1 MEQEHL
7 LVLFSDVYPIE
18 DLSNTLKE
26 EISSEQIMTLEFNTV
41 IEKFFSSTDDD
52 DIILKSLLESKPMT
66 FLVAYLI
73 AHYTT
78 KDNHNIHKQVGEK
91 AHSIMYDFAILN
103 KNTIDIST
111 LQLLLSKNRV
121 EDVSKIDYSNGQLS
135 IPVANCIDDMAGNV
149 QSFSDF
155 RAILQPEYLEKKI
168 DAWVHDSRLD
178 LNRIS
183 YIFFKTNPEFLERG
197 DEFIALIEEYDRDI
211 RKKIYDQIPFED
223 KVTYLRFSIIYKA
236 LKAANLLD
244 EEVTTTKIRK
254 ALDRY
259 KPENEREKK
268 HIAFLL
274 NDNASERTLARLKKK
289 HVDAKGAIH
298 QVLSSP
304 LLIKRVRVY
313 KSKWLKYVVFPKS
326 NKFKL
331 EVFEDLDR
339 LMIFPCF
346 KKLFEVRNGPHE
358 VLCGLFSVLLWFYT
372 KSDCHYILKEI
383 ICFEKYD
390 YAKTDQQLSS
400 LLEDGET
407 PKYMYGPTKLE
418 PYCVEYKNC
427 SGCWLSNLE
436 FPDRYYEKKTE
447 REVMNNLR

>member
-1 MEQEHL
+1 MMDQDHR
-7 LVLFSDVYPIE
+7 LVLFSDVFPIE
-18 DLSNTLKE
+18 ELSDAMK
-26 EISSEQIMTLEFNTV
+26 EQISEEQIKTLEFNTI

-52 DIILKSLLESKPMT
+52 IILRSLLERKPMT
-66 FLVAYLI
+66 FLVAYLV

-78 KDNHNIHKQVGEK
+78 RDNRNIHKQVEKK
-91 AHSIMYDFAILN
+91 AHSLMYDFAILN
-103 KNTIDIST
+103 KNAIDIPA

-121 EDVSKIDYSNGQLS
+121 LDTSKIEYSNGQLS
-135 IPVANCIDDMAGNV
+135 IPVVNCIDDMAGSV
-149 QSFSDF
+149 QSFSNF
-155 RAILQPEYLEKKI
+155 RAVLQPEYLETKI
-168 DAWVHDSRLD
+168 DAWIHDSLLD

-183 YIFFKTNPEFLERG
+183 HILFKLNPAFLERG
-197 DEFIALIEEYDRDI
+197 DEFITLMEEYDRDI

-223 KVTYLRFSIIYKA
+223 KVTYLRFSIIYRA
-236 LKAANLLD
+236 LSAADLID
-244 EEVTTTKIRK
+244 KEVTTTKIRK

-289 HVDAKGAIH
+289 HVDSEGAIH

-304 LLIKRVRVY
+304 LMTKRVRVY
-313 KSKWLKYVVFPKS
+313 KSKWLKYVVFPKA
-326 NKFKL
+326 NKFKI

-339 LMIFPCF
+339 LRIFPCF
-346 KKLFEVRNGPHE
+346 QKLFEVRNGPHD
-358 VLCGLFSVLLWFYT
+358 VLSGLFSVLLWFYT

-390 YAKTDQQLSS
+390 YAKTEQQLSS

-407 PKYMYGPTKLE
+407 PKYMYGPSRLD
-418 PYCVEYKNC
+418 PYCVGYGKC
-427 SGCWLSNLE
+427 PGCWLSNLD
-436 FPDRYYEKKTE
+436 FPEKYYEKKTE
-447 REVMNNLR
+447 REILNNLR